1 VSQPDES
8 SDRSYTTGHSSV
20 YPDRVYLALLR
31 VEGQL
36 DTLIKTQAIRDQ
48 TVNLELQ
55 RIREDKDRMHGD
67 FETRL
72 RKIEERRYVE
82 PKSVWFA
89 VGFFVTLGSLIVA
102 IINLATR

>member
-1 VSQPDES
+1 MSQPDES
-8 SDRSYTTGHSSV
+8 DRSFTAGHSSI
-20 YPDRVYLALLR
+20 YNPDRVYLALLR

-48 TVNLELQ
+48 AVNLELQ
-55 RIREDKDRMHGD
+55 RIRDDKERAHEDH
-67 FETRL
+67 ETRM
-72 RKIEERRYVE
+72 RKLEERRYVE

-102 IINLATR
+102 IINLATK

>member
-1 VSQPDES
+1 MSQPDES
-8 SDRSYTTGHSSV
+8 DRSFTAGHSSI

-48 TVNLELQ
+48 AVNIELQ
-55 RIREDKDRMHGD
+55 RIRDDKDRMHGD
-67 FETRL
+67 FEARM
-72 RKIEERRYVE
+72 RKLEERRYVE

-102 IINLATR
+102 IINLATK

>member
-1 VSQPDES
+1 MEQPDES
-8 SDRSYTTGHSSV
+8 SDRSLRAGHSAV

-36 DTLIKTQAIRDQ
+36 DTLVKMQAIRDQ

-55 RIREDKDRMHGD
+55 RIRDDKDRMHGD
-67 FETRL
+67 FEARMRRL
-72 RKIEERRYVE
+72 EERRYVE

-102 IINLATR
+102 IINLATK

>member
-1 VSQPDES
+1 MTQPDDS
-8 SDRSYTTGHSSV
+8 SDRSFSTGHSSI

-48 TVNLELQ
+48 AVNMELQ
-55 RIREDKDRMHGD
+55 RIRDDKDRMHGD
-67 FETRL
+67 FENRL
-72 RKIEERRYVE
+72 RKLEERRYVE
-82 PKSVWFA
+82 PKAVWLA

-102 IINLATR
+102 IINLATK